1 MEGGSVMS
9 SKKHYTQQEKLEVLK
24 TAGEVGVVK
33 ASELAGVH
41 YTTVYDWR
49 KQLNVLGERAFVDYV
64 PSTVGRGVKR
74 ISQEKERAVLEMWER
89 YPGYGPSQVRNQ
101 LRRGGVTISVRTV
114 ERIMKAKGYRG
125 IRKRRGTKEGTRFE
139 ATRPLEL
146 VQMDILEYY
155 IHKVRVYII
164 LLLDDFSRFLL
175 GYRVASAA
183 TIDEVIGAVRDA
195 IDRYGKME
203 ELLTDRGFVFYS
215 WRGVNRFE
223 HYLEMEGI
231 YHTHARSR
239 HPKTLGKVE
248 AVNRQLQKELLR
260 RREFVGVSEA
270 SEGIGSWVEEYNY
283 RRTHQGLGGLLVPA
297 DRFHGRAGEVARCLS
312 EKLDPGDKA
321 CYSVDDVSRSVL
333 SLALSPDGTL
343 TCYLFGHALEIGG
356 IHERASDPGGGRDL
370 CKGAEDSKG
379 ERAA

>member
-9 SKKHYTQQEKLEVLK
+9 SKKHYTQQEKFEVLK
-24 TAGEVGVVK
+24 IAGEIGVVK
-33 ASELAGVH
+33 AAELTEVH

-49 KQLNVLGERAFVDYV
+49 KQLNAFGEKAFLSYV
-64 PSTVGRGVKR
+64 PSTVGRGVKK
-74 ISQEKERAVLEMWER
+74 ISPEKEQAVLDMWGR

-101 LRRGGVTISVRTV
+101 LRRGGATISIRTV
-114 ERIMKAKGYRG
+114 EQLMKAKGYRG
-125 IRKRRGTKEGTRFE
+125 IRKRPRAEEGNRFE
-139 ATRPLEL
+139 STRPLEL

-155 IHKVRVYII
+155 IHKVKIYII

-175 GYRVASAA
+175 GYRVANKA
-183 TIDEVIGAVRDA
+183 TIDEVIGAVRGA

-223 HYLEMEGI
+223 QYLEMEGI
-231 YHTHARSR
+231 YHTHASAC

-248 AVNRQLQKELLR
+248 SVNKQLQKELLR
-260 RREFVGVSEA
+260 RREFACVSEA
-270 SEGIGSWVEEYNY
+270 SEGVGSWVDEYNY

-297 DRFHGRAGEVARCLS
+297 DRFHGRVREVERCLS
-312 EKLDPGDKA
+312 EKLDPGKEA

-333 SLALSPDGTL
+333 SLALSPDGKL

-356 IHERASDPGGGRDL
+356 IHGRASDPGGSRDS
-370 CKGAEDSKG
+370 SKG
-379 ERAA
+379 EEDPEGKRAA